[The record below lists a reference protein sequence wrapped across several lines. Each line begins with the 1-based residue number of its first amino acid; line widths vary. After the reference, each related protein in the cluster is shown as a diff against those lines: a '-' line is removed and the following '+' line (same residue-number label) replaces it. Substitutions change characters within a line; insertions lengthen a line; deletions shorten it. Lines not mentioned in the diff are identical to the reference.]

1 MRIPYWLLAL
11 PRIPQKDIHK
21 MLILSSFRDF
31 KNVHRTFTQKHP
43 QYAYY
48 VDNNVKMS
56 NEMNADLRKA
66 SDEQDLCIEQFV
78 SNVRNYCKY
87 YPDEK
92 ICRWPDIKDYEEY
105 PYRMRQNIVEAMRQL
120 D

>member
-21 MLILSSFRDF
+21 LLILSSFRDF
-31 KNVHRTFTQKHP
+31 KNVHRTFTKKHP
-43 QYAYY
+43 HYTYY
-48 VDNNVKMS
+48 VDNNIKM
-56 NEMNADLRKA
+56 NEEMNNDLRNA
-66 SDEQDLCIEQFV
+66 SDEQGICVDQFV
-78 SNVRNYCKY
+78 SNVRSYCKY

-105 PYRMRQNIVEAMRQL
+105 PYRMKQNIVEAMRQF